1 MNLDV
6 VMQRSGMKL
15 RLYQAD
21 LSSGVTELLLA
32 KLFYNIKVKNV
43 YLLCIS
49 LNPVLREP
57 CASFK
62 SLTRLMKLAPV
73 LCPLKGPL
81 LSHPIVLRDVAK
93 NMY

>member
-62 SLTRLMKLAPV
+62 SLTRLMKLSTCS
-73 LCPLKGPL
+73 LSIKGTAL
-81 LSHPIVLRDVAK
+81 ITSHCSEGCS
-93 NMY
+93 